1 MSDTTTTIT
10 PDKRAFFRDL
20 TSRGQASPKN
30 MRRVLDALEAA
41 EARAEKA
48 EDYAEKLVYAVTD
61 GNLSNSY
68 DVQVVA
74 DEVSRIW
81 QSYTNQKVAAVR
93 AEAEAERDRL
103 RAELETAR
111 QVAASAQSVAE
122 AAWGGEI
129 PSPLPGHKHMTE
141 DDLAAMDAPLDCP
154 LCGGSGHIGDC
165 DATAAS
171 EVKRLR
177 AERHWLANRKQLG
190 RPCAWADCPFGNGS
204 QVEDENG
211 ECPRT
216 LQECWKESA
225 RRAVAESEVRE

>member
-1 MSDTTTTIT
+1 MSDTTTIT
-10 PDKRAFFRDL
+10 PEERRMFAEDANDILANEKKNLERRAAAKGILRLL
-20 TSRGQASPKN
+20 T
-30 MRRVLDALEAA
+30 ALEAA

-103 RAELETAR
+103 RAER
-111 QVAASAQSVAE
+111 
-122 AAWGGEI
+122 
-129 PSPLPGHKHMTE
+129 
-141 DDLAAMDAPLDCP
+141 D
-154 LCGGSGHIGDC
+154 
-165 DATAAS
+165 
-171 EVKRLR
+171 
-177 AERHWLANRKQLG
+177 WLAGSMAEDGCPYL
-190 RPCAWADCPFGNGS
+190 AFWADLD
-204 QVEDENG
+204 EDMRPDWCICTDTADDG
-211 ECPRT
+211 FDCTGDPK
-216 LQECWKESA
+216 ECWQQEAA

>member
-10 PDKRAFFRDL
+10 PEERAAIRSPSERWDALWYPHDRCHKMMLRLL
-20 TSRGQASPKN
+20 T
-30 MRRVLDALEAA
+30 ALEAA

-103 RAELETAR
+103 RERL
-111 QVAASAQSVAE
+111 E
-122 AAWGGEI
+122 AALDKTAEI
-129 PSPLPGHKHMTE
+129 QDEWESEGVCHACGICAGIPYEWQRPDWFCCRVALGLWIEGKPLPWE
-141 DDLAAMDAPLDCP
+141 EA
-154 LCGGSGHIGDC
+154 
-165 DATAAS
+165 
-171 EVKRLR
+171 
-177 AERHWLANRKQLG
+177 
-190 RPCAWADCPFGNGS
+190 
-204 QVEDENG
+204 
-211 ECPRT
+211 
-216 LQECWKESA
+216 A
-225 RRAVAESEVRE
+225 RRAVAESEVGK